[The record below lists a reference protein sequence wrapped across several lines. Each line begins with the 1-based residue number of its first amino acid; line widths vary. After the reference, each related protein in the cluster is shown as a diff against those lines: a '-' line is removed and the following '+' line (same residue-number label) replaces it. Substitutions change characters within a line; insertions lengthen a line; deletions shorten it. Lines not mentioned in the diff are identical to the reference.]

1 MSTTV
6 AQALVERFP
15 GDIEPLPAFRD
26 EEAFVVRKE
35 RLLEVCR
42 FLFDFP
48 GSAFELLEDICGVDY
63 PGRQKRFEAVYHLY
77 SLQAR
82 RRIRL
87 KVPLE
92 ESDPTVPSVIGIWKA
107 ADWFE
112 REAFDQYGIRFE
124 GHPNLRRI
132 LNHEEFV
139 GHPLRKDYP
148 IQKRQPLSKPTNFG
162 WDQGGPAG
170 RGEPARS

>member
-6 AQALVERFP
+6 AQVLIEKFA
-15 GDIEPLPAFRD
+15 GDVVSVPAFRD
-26 EEAFVVRKE
+26 EEAFVVQKA

-48 GSAFELLEDICGVDY
+48 GSPFELLEDICGVDY
-63 PGRQKRFEAVYHLY
+63 PGREKRFEVVYHLY
-77 SLQAR
+77 SLKAG

-92 ESDPTVPSVIGIWKA
+92 ESDPTVSSVIGIWKA

-112 REAFDQYGIRFE
+112 REAFDQFGIRFE

-162 WDQGGPAG
+162 WEERATAS
-170 RGEPARS
+170 RAEPSES